1 MLYCIFPGTNAVFPY
16 IINNFARQV
25 KFLQLKD
32 NSKRMEFQKINR
44 LKVVLVENGKT
55 GKWLAEQVGKN
66 EATVSRWCS
75 NKMQPSLDMLVRIA
89 ELLNVDPRQLIN
101 SGNNEQLWKE
111 DYK

>member
-1 MLYCIFPGTNAVFPY
+1 M
-16 IINNFARQV
+16 
-25 KFLQLKD
+25 KD
-32 NSKRMEFQKINR
+32 KSRRMEFQKINR

-89 ELLNVDPRQLIN
+89 ELLNVDPSQLIN
-101 SGNNEQLWKE
+101 GGDK
-111 DYK
+111 D